1 MQITLNGQI
10 QNIENSQT
18 VAELLEEL
26 QVAHKKTV
34 VERNGIIV
42 MEELHKEEGLK
53 DGDRIEIIHFVGGG

>member
-1 MQITLNGQI
+1 MQITLNGQL

-34 VERNGIIV
+34 VERNGTIV
-42 MEELHKEEGLK
+42 MEGLHKEEGLK